1 MIETAMPSAISYIRF
16 SSVKQV
22 SSNSKQR
29 QAEMIA
35 GWLSAN
41 PDYSLSDLKF
51 EDLGRSG
58 YHGEHAAKGGGWA
71 KLLAAVEAG
80 AIKAGDVV
88 LVEALDRT
96 GRLETV
102 DALHFLNPILRAG
115 VSVITLDDGNVY
127 NRESL
132 NGPQIYL
139 LVAKIQAAHGYSKI
153 LSERVKRSYQIRKE
167 QARNGGPVK
176 RAVPLWLT
184 TDGKLKEHVAEQVKL
199 AFELYVSGMGK
210 IAIARRLRASGIE
223 ELSTCCGP
231 TIDAWL
237 QNKTAIGYWDDIPEV
252 YPPAVS
258 RELFLQAQKR
268 RKDVSTPRPSK
279 SAKHLLVG
287 LVKCGVCGANYIMQS
302 KGGTPHSMR
311 CLTRQRFKDDKCKNT
326 KTIPKNVLEWV
337 RLQTSHFALNE
348 ALQKQQLTLS
358 DKRRLEVEAEI
369 EDLSSQISKI
379 VSLLADVPDLPE
391 LGARLKGLQAQ
402 RVALQDELLV
412 LERTEETLPAWE
424 TAYTESGM
432 KQDDPERLNAML
444 KSVGYTISVFPDGLM
459 TVSGEV
465 FPFMYLGVKRSA
477 NAVLGFRVLWQGH
490 EHLVA
495 HPTSIEAITGGS
507 PMPELK
513 KPENAVEQF
522 LMFRRRQGGV
532 EV

>member
-176 RAVPLWLT
+176 RAVPLY
-184 TDGKLKEHVAEQVKL
+184 D
-199 AFELYVSGMGK
+199 
-210 IAIARRLRASGIE
+210 
-223 ELSTCCGP
+223 
-231 TIDAWL
+231 
-237 QNKTAIGYWDDIPEV
+237 
-252 YPPAVS
+252 
-258 RELFLQAQKR
+258 
-268 RKDVSTPRPSK
+268 
-279 SAKHLLVG
+279 
-287 LVKCGVCGANYIMQS
+287 
-302 KGGTPHSMR
+302 
-311 CLTRQRFKDDKCKNT
+311 
-326 KTIPKNVLEWV
+326 
-337 RLQTSHFALNE
+337 
-348 ALQKQQLTLS
+348 
-358 DKRRLEVEAEI
+358 
-369 EDLSSQISKI
+369 
-379 VSLLADVPDLPE
+379 
-391 LGARLKGLQAQ
+391 Q
-402 RVALQDELLV
+402 RVPRWA
-412 LERTEETLPAWE
+412 
-424 TAYTESGM
+424 
-432 KQDDPERLNAML
+432 DDGIR
-444 KSVGYTISVFPDGLM
+444 
-459 TVSGEV
+459 
-465 FPFMYLGVKRSA
+465 
-477 NAVLGFRVLWQGH
+477 
-490 EHLVA
+490 
-495 HPTSIEAITGGS
+495 
-507 PMPELK
+507 
-513 KPENAVEQF
+513 
-522 LMFRRRQGGV
+522 
-532 EV
+532 